1 MPDTAVLAA
10 LIAAVLGAGF
20 VSGTIGFG
28 FALVA
33 VNVLAVALG
42 AKPGIVVISLI
53 APVMS
58 GTQLWHFRGHAA
70 GWTRFRALLA
80 AALVGSLIGAQLL
93 ILLPGALISLALGL
107 FTTSYVVTQLRAERP
122 ALATTTER
130 LVAPV
135 AGLVAGI
142 SNGSLGA
149 SGPILGTYLTAIG
162 LRGGAFVFAISLT
175 FFGMALV
182 RGSLLALD
190 GLYTVALVVTAVVLV
205 MPAWLGQRVG
215 FWLRGR
221 LRAELLQRV
230 ILLVLLAAAADLLVR
245 GAQGLLEAGI

>member
-1 MPDTAVLAA
+1 MPDPVILAA
-10 LIAAVLGAGF
+10 LIAAVVGAGF
-20 VSGTIGFG
+20 VNGMIGFG
-28 FALVA
+28 FSLVV

-70 GWTRFRALLA
+70 GWTRYRSLLA
-80 AALVGSLIGAQLL
+80 AALVGSFIGAQLL
-93 ILLPGALISLALGL
+93 VLLPGEVISLALGL
-107 FTTSYVVTQLRAERP
+107 FTAWYVLTQLRAERP
-122 ALATTTER
+122 ALAIATER
-130 LVAPV
+130 VVAPV

-149 SGPILGTYLTAIG
+149 SGPVLGTYLTAIG
-162 LRGGAFVFAISLT
+162 LRGGAFVFAISLV
-175 FFGMALV
+175 FLSMALV
-182 RGSLLALD
+182 RGSLLAAD
-190 GLYTVALVVTAVVLV
+190 GLYTAALVVTAVILV
-205 MPAWLGQRVG
+205 IPAWLGQRVG

-230 ILLVLLAAAADLLVR
+230 VLVVLLAAAVDLAAHGV
-245 GAQGLLEAGI
+245 QGLLHAGS